1 MKQHQRVTFS
11 QVNDIFEHSIDYLK
25 HVAAML
31 DDLRTPDLSERVEM
45 LLTSYEAEQ
54 RSLLGALERYVEDAD
69 ERLLNTY
76 AQYAVE
82 LPSELGGPEAPLT
95 TLALTR
101 WLQGLN
107 QHLVTLFRELAGTS
121 RSADLRGVFEAL
133 TRQIE
138 SHERK
143 LSKEYQRFEDL

>member
-1 MKQHQRVTFS
+1 MKQHQRVTFG

-25 HVAAML
+25 HVVGML
-31 DDLRTPDLSERVEM
+31 DGLRTRDLSERVDM

-54 RSLLGALERYVEDAD
+54 RSLLGAIERYVDDAD
-69 ERLLNTY
+69 ERLLNTF

-82 LPSELGGPEAPLT
+82 LPAELGGPEEPLS
-95 TLALTR
+95 TLTLTR

-107 QHLVTLFRELAGTS
+107 QHLVVLFRELASTS
-121 RSADLRGVFEAL
+121 RSVDLRGVFEAL
-133 TRQIE
+133 THQIE